1 MIAAERVNWRIPIL
15 AIAATAALTPIT
27 GNLYAALAVV
37 IASALLLIIARRYG
51 PVAGAV
57 PRSRWQYAPAASAAV
72 LLVLVV
78 LTWGAAVLLA
88 PIGIGLTI
96 MALRR
101 TPNWRHPLVILGVVG
116 NGFFAAA
123 FVAALVTLAYDAV
136 VT

>member
-1 MIAAERVNWRIPIL
+1 MLLL
-15 AIAATAALTPIT
+15 AVAATAALTPVT
-27 GNLYAALAVV
+27 RNLYSALAVV
-37 IASALLLIIARRYG
+37 TASALLLMIARHFG
-51 PVAGAV
+51 PVAGAM
-57 PRSRWQYAPAASAAV
+57 PRSRWGYVPAASAAV

-101 TPNWRHPLVILGVVG
+101 TPNWRHPLVVLGVVG

-123 FVAALVTLAYDAV
+123 FVAALVTLSYDAV
-136 VT
+136 VS

>member
-1 MIAAERVNWRIPIL
+1 MLLVAV
-15 AIAATAALTPIT
+15 AATAALTPIT

-37 IASALLLIIARRYG
+37 TVSALLLMIAHYYG
-51 PVAGAV
+51 AAAGAA
-57 PRSRWQYAPAASAAV
+57 PRSRWRYVPAVSAAA

-88 PIGIGLTI
+88 PIGVALTI

-101 TPNWRHPLVILGVVG
+101 TPNWRHPLVVLGVVG
-116 NGFFAAA
+116 NGFFAAT
-123 FVAALVTLAYDAV
+123 FIAALVTLAYDAV